1 MNMRVEPDWGKSG
14 GHWCGQGA
22 DHSTASETYGT
33 CSSSVFYIGKG
44 QTKHPELSV
53 DTTSKWKL
61 TIICDSASEL
71 SVPSGVRILVSKSK
85 DDKTMCYRSKDDAGV
100 TSGGVITKFVKV
112 KVLVYDKS
120 ANKWNPNLVKRSDLS
135 KVNSKNDFLHK
146 GDVEWINNDPAE
158 GDISAFFYMSD
169 SFFKVNC

>member
-1 MNMRVEPDWGKSG
+1 MRVEPDWGKSG